1 MKNKTSRARSGVKE
15 IGLDRATLLAIYRNM
30 VLSRRIDDK
39 QVQLKRQ
46 NQIFFQI
53 AGAGHEAVLTAAGM
67 VLKPGHDW
75 FYSYYRDQALMLQLG
90 MTPKEIQMEA
100 LGSAADPN
108 SGGRQMPSHWGH
120 PRLNVVS
127 KSSCTGTQYL
137 QAVGCSQ
144 AGRYIGAVKECRER
158 QLKHESDEIT
168 YVSGGEGSTSE
179 GEFWEALN
187 TACNLKLPVLFLI
200 QDNKYAISVP
210 VEVQTAGGTIKALVK
225 DWPNLRYEEL
235 DGCDPLEC
243 YRVLSDVVAD
253 MRRRREGPALIQ
265 AHVVRP
271 YSHSLSDDER
281 SYKPEK
287 ERQEEAK
294 QDPIPR
300 FEKFLQEE
308 GIADEAFLARMRESI
323 EQEVSE
329 ATDQAKAEPIPSP
342 DTIYDHVYSSQVDPT
357 SDSFSTPAQPAGDPK
372 TMVDLLNACLR
383 DEMARDPR
391 IVVFGEDVADA
402 SRDQY
407 LGEVKGK
414 GGVFKVTHNLQ
425 RTYGRERVFNSP
437 LAEANIVGRAIGMA
451 TRGLK
456 PVVEIQ
462 FLDYIWP
469 AFMQI
474 RDELSIL
481 RWRSN
486 NGFACPVVIR
496 VASGGYLGGG
506 APYHSQSGEVFFTHT
521 PGLRVVM
528 PATAEDA
535 NGLLRTAIR
544 CEDPVL
550 FLEHKHL
557 YRQTYNKSIYPGPDY
572 MVPFGKARW
581 VMEGTDL
588 TLITYGATV
597 ERSARAARKIGEE
610 SGASVEILDLR
621 SLAPFD
627 WDAIETSVRKTGKV
641 LVVHEDCL
649 SFGFGAE
656 LAALIADRLF
666 DYLDGPVRRVG
677 ATDTFCAYQPTLE
690 EVILPQVA
698 TIHAALEDLLRY

>member
-1 MKNKTSRARSGVKE
+1 
-15 IGLDRATLLAIYRNM
+15 
-30 VLSRRIDDK
+30 
-39 QVQLKRQ
+39 
-46 NQIFFQI
+46 
-53 AGAGHEAVLTAAGM
+53 
-67 VLKPGHDW
+67 
-75 FYSYYRDQALMLQLG
+75 
-90 MTPKEIQMEA
+90 MEA

-158 QLKHESDEIT
+158 QLQHQNDEIT

-187 TACNLKLPVLFLI
+187 SACNLKLPMLFLI

-294 QDPIPR
+294 QDPITC

-308 GIADEAFLARMRESI
+308 GIADEAFLARMREGI
-323 EQEVSE
+323 EQEVNE
-329 ATDQAKAEPIPSP
+329 ATDQAKSEPLPSP

-357 SDSFSTPAQPAGDPK
+357 SEAFSTPAKPEGDPK

-391 IVVFGEDVADA
+391 IVIFGEDVADA

-425 RTYGRERVFNSP
+425 RAYGRDRVFNSP

-474 RDELSIL
+474 RNELSIL

-496 VASGGYLGGG
+496 VAS
-506 APYHSQSGEVFFTHT
+506 
-521 PGLRVVM
+521 
-528 PATAEDA
+528 
-535 NGLLRTAIR
+535 
-544 CEDPVL
+544 
-550 FLEHKHL
+550 
-557 YRQTYNKSIYPGPDY
+557 
-572 MVPFGKARW
+572 
-581 VMEGTDL
+581 
-588 TLITYGATV
+588 
-597 ERSARAARKIGEE
+597 
-610 SGASVEILDLR
+610 
-621 SLAPFD
+621 
-627 WDAIETSVRKTGKV
+627 
-641 LVVHEDCL
+641 
-649 SFGFGAE
+649 
-656 LAALIADRLF
+656 
-666 DYLDGPVRRVG
+666 
-677 ATDTFCAYQPTLE
+677 
-690 EVILPQVA
+690 
-698 TIHAALEDLLRY
+698 